1 MVEFYPRKAKKTQ
14 LDPPRLLLPLEFSVT
29 KAKAN
34 DWPVSLAI
42 KIEKGFSIRVFLS
55 TFFLSGSQ
63 QIKHK
68 RRMSLFQDSH
78 ARGIFF
84 LITLLLAPNQVSAL
98 DDGEVSALK
107 DMQAEWG
114 TQLGWTGS
122 PSCSWNGVTCNQK
135 GNVFEL
141 YVLFLFHEATNPNS
155 PQLST
160 QTSLFIVIF

>member
-1 MVEFYPRKAKKTQ
+1 
-14 LDPPRLLLPLEFSVT
+14 
-29 KAKAN
+29 
-34 DWPVSLAI
+34 
-42 KIEKGFSIRVFLS
+42 
-55 TFFLSGSQ
+55 
-63 QIKHK
+63 
-68 RRMSLFQDSH
+68 MSLFQNSH
-78 ARGIFF
+78 MREIFF
-84 LITLLLAPNQVSAL
+84 LITLLLAANQVNAL

-160 QTSLFIVIF
+160 QTSLFIVILFRDLSSNQLSGTIPSSIGNLAQLLFLYALIQLHEAKFPHQNSLFQPKFVQRFL